1 MERNILI
8 EAVGLSKQFK
18 EYEAIKK
25 LDFTVYE
32 GEIFGFLGPSGAGK
46 TTTIKILTGQLRQSS
61 GKATILG
68 ISTENV
74 DEEIY
79 KKIGIVSDMSGFYE
93 KLTVYQNLKFFAKL
107 LEVDSTYIDELLKRF
122 DLYKHRQKL
131 AGQLSKGMKQRLV
144 LIRAVLHKPKLLF
157 LDEPTSGLDPVSAL
171 SVHKMM
177 EELRAEGTSIFL
189 TTHNMEE
196 ADKLCNRVA
205 LLNEGRIAEMDTPA
219 NLRLKFNKQKQF
231 NIQLKDKTEIQL
243 EESVETAKQIE
254 KWIAMNQLET
264 IHSCEPTLEKVFL
277 EATGRNL
284 I

>member
-1 MERNILI
+1 
-8 EAVGLSKQFK
+8 
-18 EYEAIKK
+18 
-25 LDFTVYE
+25 
-32 GEIFGFLGPSGAGK
+32 
-46 TTTIKILTGQLRQSS
+46 
-61 GKATILG
+61 
-68 ISTENV
+68 
-74 DEEIY
+74 
-79 KKIGIVSDMSGFYE
+79 
-93 KLTVYQNLKFFAKL
+93 
-107 LEVDSTYIDELLKRF
+107 
-122 DLYKHRQKL
+122 
-131 AGQLSKGMKQRLV
+131 
-144 LIRAVLHKPKLLF
+144 
-157 LDEPTSGLDPVSAL
+157 
-171 SVHKMM
+171 MM